1 MLCGERRDTYN
12 SAATSMVHEP
22 VARVRLSE
30 IPRRII
36 SLSSIGRVDE
46 EIQRPGLIHIHPQ
59 YRHRQK
65 LPLGQEKTVVLRI
78 SPCYTLRDVRVAIR
92 PPGIGGC
99 VCPEESVVVGRF
111 AERDAVV
118 SFGAV
123 EISFQHDG
131 VGRGVG
137 LDALIGEGVAACG
150 GGLEVD
156 VRGEGA
162 FDVDVGGVV
171 VEARG
176 VGFLG
181 AAEVLRVFEA
191 KVLHSGRGGDDEDG
205 DLTGRAGGGGCVEGC
220 GGGVGGC
227 GRGGWGDYF
236 DFWLA
241 VGENRAGS
249 VVAGAGI

>member
-1 MLCGERRDTYN
+1 
-12 SAATSMVHEP
+12 MVHEP
-22 VARVRLSE
+22 VARVRLSK

-36 SLSSIGRVDE
+36 GHASVGRVDE

-59 YRHRQK
+59 YRHGQE

-78 SPCYTLRDVRVAIR
+78 APSYALRDFRVAVR
-92 PPGIGGC
+92 PPGVGGC

-118 SFGAV
+118 PRGAV
-123 EISFQHDG
+123 EIPFQHEG

-137 LDALIGEGVAACG
+137 FGALVGEGVAARG
-150 GGLEVD
+150 VGLEVD
-156 VRGEGA
+156 GRGEGA

-171 VEARG
+171 VEARR

-181 AAEVLRVFEA
+181 AAVVRRVLEA
-191 KVLHSGRGGDDEDG
+191 KVLHTGRGGDDEDG
-205 DLTGRAGGGGCVEGC
+205 DLAAGAGGGGCVEGC

-227 GRGGWGDYF
+227 GCGGWGDYF

-241 VGENRAGS
+241 VGEGGAGG
-249 VVAGAGI
+249 VVAGAGVYGGCWSGWVYDC